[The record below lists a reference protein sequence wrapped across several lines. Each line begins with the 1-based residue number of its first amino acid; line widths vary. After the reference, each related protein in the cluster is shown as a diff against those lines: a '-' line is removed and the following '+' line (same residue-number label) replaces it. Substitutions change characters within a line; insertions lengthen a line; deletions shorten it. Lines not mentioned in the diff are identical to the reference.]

1 MQFRELDQSPETSV
15 VAAGSLQS
23 ALSNSDYQHFRE
35 TQKWHEQKVGLP
47 DLLIEDPQRQEPVS
61 IASLSDNQLKS
72 IRDGISS
79 WEMSNA
85 WYILTKDKGN
95 AEFQTSHLC
104 AELNKSFSKDCPSQV
119 AFDKMTVELPL
130 KPEQLQYVD
139 IKDGVSQLMLKV
151 EKSDGTVGY
160 VELSQLSKAADR
172 EMHDRY
178 RDKLFNSADRNKD
191 GKIDAEEYRKDLDV
205 AIDWLKERWKKDGN
219 PPDVVKQN
227 TKESIANAQKA
238 FKRMAGADNEIS
250 KDEYNKAAVLDKY
263 WISAANQ
270 IPE

>member
-1 MQFRELDQSPETSV
+1 MQFRELDHSPEVSV
-15 VAAGSLQS
+15 TTNSLQS
-23 ALSNSDYQHFRE
+23 SLSNSDYQQFRE
-35 TQKWHEQKVGLP
+35 SQKQTREKFDLP
-47 DLLIEDPQRQEPVS
+47 NLVIEDSQKQEPIS
-61 IASLSDNQLKS
+61 ITALDDTQLKS

-85 WYILTKDKGN
+85 WYISTKDKGSP
-95 AEFQTSHLC
+95 EFQTTHLC
-104 AELNKSFSKDCPSQV
+104 AELNKSLKDCPSQV
-119 AFDKMTVELPL
+119 TFDKMTVDLPL
-130 KPEQLQYVD
+130 KPEQLKYVD

-151 EKSDGTVGY
+151 ERTDGTVGY
-160 VELSQLSKAADR
+160 VELSQLSRSADR
-172 EMHDRY
+172 ELHTRY
-178 RDKLFNSADRNKD
+178 HDKLFTSADRNND

-227 TKESIANAQKA
+227 TTESLANAQKA
-238 FKRMAGADNEIS
+238 FKRMAGTDNEIT
-250 KDEYNKAAVLDKY
+250 KEEYKKAAVLDKY